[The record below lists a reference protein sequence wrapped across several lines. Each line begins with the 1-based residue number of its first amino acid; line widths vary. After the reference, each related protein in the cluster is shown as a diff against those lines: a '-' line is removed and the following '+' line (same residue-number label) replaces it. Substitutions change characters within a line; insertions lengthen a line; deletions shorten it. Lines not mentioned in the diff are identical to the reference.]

1 MKRPYSNLDQ
11 IVRSSR
17 NPWHGFAHQRALHLQ
32 RKLRVLRQVYPKI
45 TRNPLEA
52 LKQPSKPRLNSG
64 YPHSSAWTNP
74 SPKIGTHDVSFLLHE
89 PLWVE
94 FFRFWPHLLIINI
107 LNLFRFWPG
116 PLLSWARLAFHDT
129 QVGPHFIPAGITA
142 MVNTWSITHD
152 ERIWS
157 DKTVYLQLE
166 FTINKN

>member
-1 MKRPYSNLDQ
+1 MTQQNSQETPLVYMVWKRVLAIAHGFHLPQLK

-74 SPKIGTHDVSFLLHE
+74 SPKIGTHDVSSILHE
-89 PLWVE
+89 PL
-94 FFRFWPHLLIINI
+94 
-107 LNLFRFWPG
+107 
-116 PLLSWARLAFHDT
+116 
-129 QVGPHFIPAGITA
+129 
-142 MVNTWSITHD
+142 
-152 ERIWS
+152 
-157 DKTVYLQLE
+157 
-166 FTINKN
+166 

>member
-52 LKQPSKPRLNSG
+52 LKQPSKPGLNSG

-74 SPKIGTHDVSFLLHE
+74 SPKIGTHDVSSILHE
-89 PLWVE
+89 PL
-94 FFRFWPHLLIINI
+94 
-107 LNLFRFWPG
+107 
-116 PLLSWARLAFHDT
+116 
-129 QVGPHFIPAGITA
+129 
-142 MVNTWSITHD
+142 
-152 ERIWS
+152 
-157 DKTVYLQLE
+157 
-166 FTINKN
+166 